1 MPHQPIPASSV
12 QDVYT
17 NLSKAYTDEP
27 DAVKRFETLN
37 DAFKTMAKL
46 VFPDLK
52 TMDAIH
58 ALAKY
63 HRPLS
68 VVFGFFSAHHKM
80 LKLGQTKSFS
90 YENLDNLYILRT
102 LCEFWEQETKQP
114 IPDDLQQAYAALR
127 SNYELSKSKSR
138 LDSKINELMFHKNS
152 ELELKIQ
159 KTKKKVIFLLIA
171 CLLSVVV
178 HVVLILI

>member
-17 NLSKAYTDEP
+17 NLSKGYTDEP

-138 LDSKINELMFHKNS
+138 LDSKINELMFQQNLL
-152 ELELKIQ
+152 LE
-159 KTKKKVIFLLIA
+159 KKLIKHRNQIRIFAVI
-171 CLLSVVV
+171 CLLSLLL
-178 HVVLILI
+178 HVFLFLL